1 MKTAVTA
8 VPSVVSR
15 PPGAQ
20 APELPFPARATLP
33 TLRKLREKHFR
44 GGSHDLALQVAMEVA
59 RRDPGRESFFRLGFL
74 YREVGRYRE
83 ALRSLRDALRFE
95 SGPKYLVAETHLQIG
110 FTWFLMRNTKRMSAA
125 IRRAYDLHPR
135 PRTACNFHMTYGAYL
150 LAKRDH
156 RDRRRGR
163 TD

>member
-83 ALRSLRDALRFE
+83 ALRSLRDALPMAPFATASLTG
-95 SGPKYLVAETHLQIG
+95 SGDLFQTTTRIPLLFSILAAMLPPILPSPMKPSS
-110 FTWFLMRNTKRMSAA
+110 MRVCRGASA
-125 IRRAYDLHPR
+125 
-135 PRTACNFHMTYGAYL
+135 
-150 LAKRDH
+150 
-156 RDRRRGR
+156 
-163 TD
+163 